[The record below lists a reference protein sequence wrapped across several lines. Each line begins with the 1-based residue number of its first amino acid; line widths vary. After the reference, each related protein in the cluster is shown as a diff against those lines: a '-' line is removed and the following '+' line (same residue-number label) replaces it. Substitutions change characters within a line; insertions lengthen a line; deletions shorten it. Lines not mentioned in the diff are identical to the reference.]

1 MFESVH
7 SSTVYN
13 FPDLKINQ
21 MFTNN
26 RIDLKIVVYSDSEI
40 FHTYTETKRDTERE
54 GGRKGGQAIERYTKY
69 V

>member
-1 MFESVH
+1 
-7 SSTVYN
+7 
-13 FPDLKINQ
+13 

-54 GGRKGGQAIERYTKY
+54 GGREGGQAIERYTKY